1 MPTDSKNTS
10 KKETATK
17 KDPIE
22 IAMEQAFKLWDDIKK
37 KATEDPKFVEMP
49 DNEKIAIYQKS
60 EFKDF
65 YVSQPI
71 VCRYMICMGQFS
83 GKAFKRY
90 LLKCKSMEGVKVS
103 IDKGV
108 ENPSED
114 RWIQRQAD
122 YIRYLWESYQRQHFN
137 QSDAQEIWQQAYK
150 TLSKEFKDFKDLHK
164 NIEEKLKSEEKLNK
178 SELVKELLNR
188 ITSEEQTLNDNTTT
202 NLIEKLKDQL
212 IQQRKKSLINQIK
225 TDVELVI

>member
-10 KKETATK
+10 KKETAAK
-17 KDPIE
+17 KDPID

-37 KATEDPKFVEMP
+37 KVTEDPKFVEMT
-49 DNEKIAIYQKS
+49 DNEKISIYQKS